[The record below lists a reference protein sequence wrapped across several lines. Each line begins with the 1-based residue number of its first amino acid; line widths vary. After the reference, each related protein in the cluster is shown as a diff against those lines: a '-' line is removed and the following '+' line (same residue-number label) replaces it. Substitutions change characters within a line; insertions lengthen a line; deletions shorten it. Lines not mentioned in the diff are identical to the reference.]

1 MKSKKKEK
9 EYRSTCQLPQALLVE
24 RKGLCWYPSYHVCV
38 TTMHG
43 GFLEPL
49 LTLIMP
55 WYRSN
60 QRHSSIRIN
69 IPAFF
74 CSFIFSR
81 AAVRWTVF
89 CCVLLYAVT
98 QSQMSALRLSQEF
111 SCGLSK
117 KKQKKNFVTWCGLHL
132 VSSGGICKTSSIDN
146 KQNEV
151 FPGSRSNCPSTWKSQ
166 GRCHGERKIKN
177 KNVHKDLPRIMNALP
192 NMCQYWGKKSSVVIR
207 IRMVVLEEDE

>member
-1 MKSKKKEK
+1 M
-9 EYRSTCQLPQALLVE
+9 E
-24 RKGLCWYPSYHVCV
+24 RKGLCWYPSYHACV

-98 QSQMSALRLSQEF
+98 QSQMSALHLSQEF

-117 KKQKKNFVTWCGLHL
+117 KKKKTLLRDVVCIW
-132 VSSGGICKTSSIDN
+132 
-146 KQNEV
+146 
-151 FPGSRSNCPSTWKSQ
+151 
-166 GRCHGERKIKN
+166 
-177 KNVHKDLPRIMNALP
+177 
-192 NMCQYWGKKSSVVIR
+192 SVVGAFAR
-207 IRMVVLEEDE
+207 HHLSATSKMRFAQAVVVIAPAHESHKADVMENEK